1 MTTGGKIE
9 RYYRVWKLIYLM
21 SKSLAKFG
29 PIEIQ
34 VFYRKL
40 LQATPNCVERMVKSL
55 DAHKNFKLACSKVI
69 TSWAEC
75 KYLTFTFDGGRPHL
89 ILRNKW

>member
-9 RYYRVWKLIYLM
+9 MYYRVWKLIYLM

-55 DAHKNFKLACSKVI
+55 DAHKNFKLACIKKNIANNIGSKVI
-69 TSWAEC
+69 TSC
-75 KYLTFTFDGGRPHL
+75 SGV
-89 ILRNKW
+89 

>member
-40 LQATPNCVERMVKSL
+40 LQATPNCVGRMVKWL
-55 DAHKNFKLACSKVI
+55 DAPKYKVNLLLSK
-69 TSWAEC
+69 
-75 KYLTFTFDGGRPHL
+75 KYCEQHSEQMHH
-89 ILRNKW
+89 IV